1 MAMTSQDAEAML
13 ERMRLTFD
21 LYATGEALMRQ
32 RICRENPGL
41 SPAEVDARLAAWL
54 QTRPDA
60 EHGDAEGRPGT
71 WPRTRKS

>member
-1 MAMTSQDAEAML
+1 MARTSQAAATVV

-32 RICRENPGL
+32 RICRENTGL
-41 SPAEVDARLAAWL
+41 SPSEVEVRLVAWL
-54 QTRPDA
+54 QTRPGA
-60 EHGDAEGRPGT
+60 EHGDAEGQPGT

>member
-1 MAMTSQDAEAML
+1 MV

-41 SPAEVDARLAAWL
+41 SPADIEARLVAWL
-54 QTRPDA
+54 QTRPGA
-60 EHGDAEGRPGT
+60 EHGDAEGQPGI